1 MVTKG
6 GVKIVFMWEPAS
18 EEKFERIGLHVI
30 RALLW
35 LFLALGMLHALRVLV
50 TGVYDVEEFETT
62 VRLAGWNARVAALME
77 LALFVVSA
85 FWIRR
90 FGDESEGSGKE
101 SEAER
106 HG

>member
-1 MVTKG
+1 
-6 GVKIVFMWEPAS
+6 MWEPAS
-18 EEKFERIGLHVI
+18 EEKFERIGLQVI

-77 LALFVVSA
+77 LALFVASA
-85 FWIRR
+85 FWIRK
-90 FGDESEGSGKE
+90 FGEEPGEPRDSTETEHHAGS
-101 SEAER
+101 
-106 HG
+106 